1 LVIDHHTHR
10 ALAHFRRKLVRRL
23 AHTGSTFS
31 GVGASGKPGAV
42 HSEAFFEEL
51 LSADDQASE
60 AQIAKK
66 IQKLDNGIEAQMRVL
81 EIRADDWSKVFKA
94 LALKKVLS
102 TKEAGILQIAMQM
115 PSKIPTEKQSIIL
128 IEVLDKARL
137 EGVALS

>member
-1 LVIDHHTHR
+1 
-10 ALAHFRRKLVRRL
+10 
-23 AHTGSTFS
+23 
-31 GVGASGKPGAV
+31 
-42 HSEAFFEEL
+42 
-51 LSADDQASE
+51 
-60 AQIAKK
+60 
-66 IQKLDNGIEAQMRVL
+66 MRVL